1 MKTST
6 DPMTTPPAFTPE
18 ASVVREITEASMS
31 PAPITI
37 ALPHGTLPTIAVSE
51 RVALHSLAHLLPRP
65 LRSSGTTHLLTLQDL
80 HAFLAKHADK
90 KEETVIYANR
100 KDLSF
105 SAILNHNSRGT
116 GPGWGDYRA
125 KVTLTKSRQLT
136 VWQAQNGQSKKMS
149 QEAFA
154 LFLEEHIEDI
164 RDPAGADVL
173 TFAETLEATRTEVF
187 KSSIVTATGEQR
199 IAYSS
204 ERQGEQSSQLITKI
218 TLGIPLFEGGEPYA
232 VEVKISHRVTDGKL
246 TFWFDL
252 RHIDYLLDAA
262 WKEQVT
268 FLMQTVSEMAHIFN
282 GLAPDSQRI
291 DTLDEGGSV

>member
-1 MKTST
+1 M
-6 DPMTTPPAFTPE
+6 PE
-18 ASVVREITEASMS
+18 ASIVAALSEAAMS
-31 PAPITI
+31 PQPISI
-37 ALPHGTLPTIAVSE
+37 ALEHGNLPAIAVSE
-51 RVALHSLAHLLPRP
+51 RVQLHSLAHLLPRP
-65 LRSSGTTHLLTLQDL
+65 LRTTGTTHLLTLQDL
-80 HAFLAKHADK
+80 HAFLAKQGGP
-90 KEETVIYANR
+90 KEQTVIYANR
-100 KDLSF
+100 KDLSVT
-105 SAILNHNSRGT
+105 AILNHNSRST

-136 VWQAQNGQSKKMS
+136 VWQGKNGQKMN

-199 IAYSS
+199 MAYSS

-218 TLGIPLFEGGEPYA
+218 TLGIPLFDGGEPYA

-252 RHIDYLLDAA
+252 RHIDYLLDSA

-282 GLAPDSQRI
+282 GLAPDSQDI
-291 DTLDEGGSV
+291 QTLAEGGSV